1 MINYSFTLYN
11 DADSD
16 AVVNAYQFA
25 LTALEY
31 PAVAVKANMLVFAVA
46 PVPQDLTE
54 AFYESDLEKQKR
66 MIEIAYEVRNSN
78 EGDFNTAYH
87 VIYDAE
93 YP

>member
-1 MINYSFTLYN
+1 MINFSFTLYD

-16 AVVNAYQFA
+16 AIVNAYQAA
-25 LTALEY
+25 LNALAY
-31 PAVAVKANMLVFAVA
+31 PAVAVKANMLIFAAA

-54 AFYESDLEKQKR
+54 TFYESDPEKQKR
-66 MIEIAYEVRNSN
+66 MIEIAYEVQSLNAS
-78 EGDFNTAYH
+78 DFNTAYH